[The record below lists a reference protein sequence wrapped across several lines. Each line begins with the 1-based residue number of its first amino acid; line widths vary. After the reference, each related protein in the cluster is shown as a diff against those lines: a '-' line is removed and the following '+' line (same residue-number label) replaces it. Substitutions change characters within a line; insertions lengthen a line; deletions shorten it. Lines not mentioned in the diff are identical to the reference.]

1 MFGQNREKKRFSWRW
16 AVLLV
21 ALVAGSLL
29 LAACGDSDPTAT
41 PEPTP
46 VQATPDKDDDAMMD
60 EDGDAMMS
68 LSDIDETTTGAE
80 LIASLSEGEAD
91 CLRAA
96 IGDASYE
103 AMQDLTL
110 SESAMGFD
118 TFPLQCLEP
127 GNAIDLSVAMMSLQA
142 GGLSDDSRA
151 CIKDVFADLGVPGE
165 GMSMT
170 DSMRSFITMQLCLT
184 DEEAQAMS
192 GPVPEEDA
200 FPLPSQL
207 RCVSEQTDLENLFIV
222 YQAFA
227 DLESRTEQPTP
238 SPEMTKAVAEIMAAQ
253 ETCGI
258 PTIIQGDEDGDAMMS
273 LSDIDET
280 TTGAELI
287 ASLSEGEADCLRA
300 AIGDASYEAM
310 QDLTLSES
318 AMGFDTFPLQCL
330 EPGNAID
337 LSVAMMSLQA
347 GGLSDDSRACIKD
360 VFADLGVPGEGMSM
374 TDSMRSFITM
384 QLCLTD
390 EEAQAMSGPVP
401 EEDAFPLPSQ
411 LRCVSEQTDLENLFI
426 VYQAFADLESR
437 TEQPTPSPEMTK
449 AVAEI
454 MAAQETCGIPTI
466 IQGDEDGDAMMSL
479 SDIDETT
486 TGAELIASLSEGE
499 ADCLRAAIG
508 DASYEAMQ
516 DLTLSESAMGFDT
529 FPLQCLE
536 PGNAIDLSVAMMSL
550 QAGGLSDDSR
560 ACIKD
565 VFADLGVPGE
575 GMSMTDSM
583 RSFITMQLC
592 LTDEEAQAMS
602 GPVPEEDAF
611 PLPSQLRCVSE
622 QTDLENLFIVYQ
634 AFADLES
641 RTEQPTPSPEMTKA
655 VAEIMAAQ
663 ETCGIPTIIQGEG
676 SAP

>member
-21 ALVAGSLL
+21 SLVAGALVF
-29 LAACGDSDPTAT
+29 AACGEPATPTPDPTAT
-41 PEPTP
+41 PVLTPTP
-46 VQATPDKDDDAMMD
+46 DPTATPVPTPTP
-60 EDGDAMMS
+60 AMMS

-127 GNAIDLSVAMMSLQA
+127 DNAIDLSIAMMSLQA
-142 GGLSDDSRA
+142 GGLSDDSQA

-227 DLESRTEQPTP
+227 DLESSTEQPTP

-258 PTIIQGDEDGDAMMS
+258 PTIIMMDKDADAMMDKDADAMMDKDADAMMDKDADAMMDKDADAMMDKDADAMMDKDADAMMDKDGDTMMS

-337 LSVAMMSLQA
+337 LSVAMMSFQA
-347 GGLSDDSRACIKD
+347 GGLSDDSQACIKD

-426 VYQAFADLESR
+426 VYQAFADLES
-437 TEQPTPSPEMTK
+437 S
-449 AVAEI
+449 
-454 MAAQETCGIPTI
+454 
-466 IQGDEDGDAMMSL
+466 
-479 SDIDETT
+479 
-486 TGAELIASLSEGE
+486 
-499 ADCLRAAIG
+499 
-508 DASYEAMQ
+508 
-516 DLTLSESAMGFDT
+516 
-529 FPLQCLE
+529 
-536 PGNAIDLSVAMMSL
+536 
-550 QAGGLSDDSR
+550 
-560 ACIKD
+560 
-565 VFADLGVPGE
+565 
-575 GMSMTDSM
+575 
-583 RSFITMQLC
+583 
-592 LTDEEAQAMS
+592 
-602 GPVPEEDAF
+602 
-611 PLPSQLRCVSE
+611 
-622 QTDLENLFIVYQ
+622 
-634 AFADLES
+634 
-641 RTEQPTPSPEMTKA
+641 TEQPTPSPEMTKA

>member
-29 LAACGDSDPTAT
+29 LVACGDSDPSPTAT
-41 PEPTP
+41 TEPTS
-46 VQATPDKDDDAMMD
+46 VQATPDEDGDAMMDEDGDAMMDEDGDAMMDEDGDAMMDEDGDAMMDEDGDAMMDEDGDAMMDEDGDAMMDEDADAMMDDGDAMMDEDGDAMMDEDGDAMMD

-91 CLRAA
+91 CLRAT

-227 DLESRTEQPTP
+227 DLESSTEQPTP
-238 SPEMTKAVAEIMAAQ
+238 SPEMTMAWAEIMAAQ
-253 ETCGI
+253 E
-258 PTIIQGDEDGDAMMS
+258 A
-273 LSDIDET
+273 
-280 TTGAELI
+280 
-287 ASLSEGEADCLRA
+287 
-300 AIGDASYEAM
+300 
-310 QDLTLSES
+310 
-318 AMGFDTFPLQCL
+318 
-330 EPGNAID
+330 
-337 LSVAMMSLQA
+337 
-347 GGLSDDSRACIKD
+347 
-360 VFADLGVPGEGMSM
+360 
-374 TDSMRSFITM
+374 
-384 QLCLTD
+384 
-390 EEAQAMSGPVP
+390 
-401 EEDAFPLPSQ
+401 
-411 LRCVSEQTDLENLFI
+411 
-426 VYQAFADLESR
+426 
-437 TEQPTPSPEMTK
+437 
-449 AVAEI
+449 
-454 MAAQETCGIPTI
+454 
-466 IQGDEDGDAMMSL
+466 
-479 SDIDETT
+479 
-486 TGAELIASLSEGE
+486 
-499 ADCLRAAIG
+499 
-508 DASYEAMQ
+508 
-516 DLTLSESAMGFDT
+516 
-529 FPLQCLE
+529 
-536 PGNAIDLSVAMMSL
+536 
-550 QAGGLSDDSR
+550 
-560 ACIKD
+560 
-565 VFADLGVPGE
+565 
-575 GMSMTDSM
+575 
-583 RSFITMQLC
+583 
-592 LTDEEAQAMS
+592 
-602 GPVPEEDAF
+602 
-611 PLPSQLRCVSE
+611 
-622 QTDLENLFIVYQ
+622 
-634 AFADLES
+634 
-641 RTEQPTPSPEMTKA
+641 
-655 VAEIMAAQ
+655 
-663 ETCGIPTIIQGEG
+663 CGIPTIIQGEG

>member
-29 LAACGDSDPTAT
+29 LVACGDSDPSPTAT
-41 PEPTP
+41 TEPTS
-46 VQATPDKDDDAMMD
+46 VQATPDEDGDAMMDEDGDAMMDEDGDAMMDEDGDAMMDEDGDAMMDEDGDAMMDEDGDAMMDEDGDAMMDEDGDAMMD

-110 SESAMGFD
+110 SERAMGFD

-184 DEEAQAMS
+184 DEEAQAIS
-192 GPVPEEDA
+192 GPVPEDA

-227 DLESRTEQPTP
+227 DLESSTEQPTP
-238 SPEMTKAVAEIMAAQ
+238 SPEMTM
-253 ETCGI
+253 
-258 PTIIQGDEDGDAMMS
+258 
-273 LSDIDET
+273 
-280 TTGAELI
+280 
-287 ASLSEGEADCLRA
+287 
-300 AIGDASYEAM
+300 
-310 QDLTLSES
+310 
-318 AMGFDTFPLQCL
+318 
-330 EPGNAID
+330 
-337 LSVAMMSLQA
+337 
-347 GGLSDDSRACIKD
+347 
-360 VFADLGVPGEGMSM
+360 
-374 TDSMRSFITM
+374 
-384 QLCLTD
+384 
-390 EEAQAMSGPVP
+390 
-401 EEDAFPLPSQ
+401 
-411 LRCVSEQTDLENLFI
+411 
-426 VYQAFADLESR
+426 
-437 TEQPTPSPEMTK
+437 
-449 AVAEI
+449 
-454 MAAQETCGIPTI
+454 
-466 IQGDEDGDAMMSL
+466 
-479 SDIDETT
+479 
-486 TGAELIASLSEGE
+486 
-499 ADCLRAAIG
+499 
-508 DASYEAMQ
+508 
-516 DLTLSESAMGFDT
+516 
-529 FPLQCLE
+529 
-536 PGNAIDLSVAMMSL
+536 
-550 QAGGLSDDSR
+550 
-560 ACIKD
+560 
-565 VFADLGVPGE
+565 
-575 GMSMTDSM
+575 
-583 RSFITMQLC
+583 
-592 LTDEEAQAMS
+592 
-602 GPVPEEDAF
+602 
-611 PLPSQLRCVSE
+611 
-622 QTDLENLFIVYQ
+622 
-634 AFADLES
+634 
-641 RTEQPTPSPEMTKA
+641 A

>member
-29 LAACGDSDPTAT
+29 LVACGDSDPSPTAT
-41 PEPTP
+41 TEPTS
-46 VQATPDKDDDAMMD
+46 VQATPDEDGDAMMD
-60 EDGDAMMS
+60 EDGDAMMDEDGDAMMDEDGDAMMDDGWTTAMMS

-91 CLRAA
+91 CLRAT

-227 DLESRTEQPTP
+227 DLES
-238 SPEMTKAVAEIMAAQ
+238 S
-253 ETCGI
+253 
-258 PTIIQGDEDGDAMMS
+258 
-273 LSDIDET
+273 
-280 TTGAELI
+280 
-287 ASLSEGEADCLRA
+287 
-300 AIGDASYEAM
+300 
-310 QDLTLSES
+310 
-318 AMGFDTFPLQCL
+318 
-330 EPGNAID
+330 
-337 LSVAMMSLQA
+337 
-347 GGLSDDSRACIKD
+347 
-360 VFADLGVPGEGMSM
+360 
-374 TDSMRSFITM
+374 
-384 QLCLTD
+384 
-390 EEAQAMSGPVP
+390 
-401 EEDAFPLPSQ
+401 
-411 LRCVSEQTDLENLFI
+411 
-426 VYQAFADLESR
+426 
-437 TEQPTPSPEMTK
+437 
-449 AVAEI
+449 
-454 MAAQETCGIPTI
+454 
-466 IQGDEDGDAMMSL
+466 
-479 SDIDETT
+479 
-486 TGAELIASLSEGE
+486 
-499 ADCLRAAIG
+499 
-508 DASYEAMQ
+508 
-516 DLTLSESAMGFDT
+516 
-529 FPLQCLE
+529 
-536 PGNAIDLSVAMMSL
+536 
-550 QAGGLSDDSR
+550 
-560 ACIKD
+560 
-565 VFADLGVPGE
+565 
-575 GMSMTDSM
+575 
-583 RSFITMQLC
+583 
-592 LTDEEAQAMS
+592 
-602 GPVPEEDAF
+602 
-611 PLPSQLRCVSE
+611 
-622 QTDLENLFIVYQ
+622 
-634 AFADLES
+634 
-641 RTEQPTPSPEMTKA
+641 TEQPTPSPEMTKA

>member
-29 LAACGDSDPTAT
+29 LAACGDSDPSPTAT

-46 VQATPDKDDDAMMD
+46 VQATPDNDDDTMMDEDADAMMD
-60 EDGDAMMS
+60 EDADATMDEDADATMDKDADAMMDEDADATMDKDADAMMDKDADAMMDKDADAMMDKDADAMMDKDADAMMDKDGDTMMS
-68 LSDIDETTTGAE
+68 LSDIDESTTGAE

-91 CLRAA
+91 CLRVA

-207 RCVSEQTDLENLFIV
+207 RCVSEQIDLENLFIV

-227 DLESRTEQPTP
+227 DLES
-238 SPEMTKAVAEIMAAQ
+238 S
-253 ETCGI
+253 
-258 PTIIQGDEDGDAMMS
+258 
-273 LSDIDET
+273 
-280 TTGAELI
+280 
-287 ASLSEGEADCLRA
+287 
-300 AIGDASYEAM
+300 
-310 QDLTLSES
+310 
-318 AMGFDTFPLQCL
+318 
-330 EPGNAID
+330 
-337 LSVAMMSLQA
+337 
-347 GGLSDDSRACIKD
+347 
-360 VFADLGVPGEGMSM
+360 
-374 TDSMRSFITM
+374 
-384 QLCLTD
+384 
-390 EEAQAMSGPVP
+390 
-401 EEDAFPLPSQ
+401 
-411 LRCVSEQTDLENLFI
+411 
-426 VYQAFADLESR
+426 
-437 TEQPTPSPEMTK
+437 
-449 AVAEI
+449 
-454 MAAQETCGIPTI
+454 
-466 IQGDEDGDAMMSL
+466 
-479 SDIDETT
+479 
-486 TGAELIASLSEGE
+486 
-499 ADCLRAAIG
+499 
-508 DASYEAMQ
+508 
-516 DLTLSESAMGFDT
+516 
-529 FPLQCLE
+529 
-536 PGNAIDLSVAMMSL
+536 
-550 QAGGLSDDSR
+550 
-560 ACIKD
+560 
-565 VFADLGVPGE
+565 
-575 GMSMTDSM
+575 
-583 RSFITMQLC
+583 
-592 LTDEEAQAMS
+592 
-602 GPVPEEDAF
+602 
-611 PLPSQLRCVSE
+611 
-622 QTDLENLFIVYQ
+622 
-634 AFADLES
+634 
-641 RTEQPTPSPEMTKA
+641 TEQPTPSPEMTKA